1 MHKVNESK
9 GSLNLPASMYSAVVE
24 LAGKRKPSSF
34 IDWQAIK
41 ETYHD
46 VTGNPSLQ
54 WDLCLGSER
63 SWVFL
68 SDIVVGVFPMLN
80 FSQGNL

>member
-1 MHKVNESK
+1 MQ
-9 GSLNLPASMYSAVVE
+9 SAVVE

-68 SDIVVGVFPMLN
+68 SDIVVGAFPMLN